1 MFQLIQGLTGFV
13 GKIMKKKLIIEATAV
28 RCIVHVYPS
37 GLSLSFEASIA
48 NEDSP
53 VTSHKNL

>member
-1 MFQLIQGLTGFV
+1 MVIRSNLQL
-13 GKIMKKKLIIEATAV
+13 AYAV
-28 RCIVHVYPS
+28 NYPS

-48 NEDSP
+48 IEDSP